1 MKTNQWESFVKTV
14 QKAWVFHS
22 EKWIVPLWGPGDLVL
37 CRFERFLKVLLW
49 HIPNGGTC
57 QTYGTRE
64 LEPAE
69 CPGFGHPQNSRVSS
83 QTRTRHGFCPS
94 GLYPPSTRVS
104 IIWGTP
110 ISHLVEALSD
120 ALDMHEVPYLQSC
133 YKSPA
138 VGASAIS
145 HPDCLESILTR
156 AVFLGLFQYFHDFS
170 VFVGFFL

>member
-1 MKTNQWESFVKTV
+1 M
-14 QKAWVFHS
+14 
-22 EKWIVPLWGPGDLVL
+22 L
-37 CRFERFLKVLLW
+37 
-49 HIPNGGTC
+49 NGGHATH
-57 QTYGTRE
+57 TGTRV

-69 CPGFGHPQNSRVSS
+69 YPGFGHPRNPRVSS
-83 QTRTRHGFCPS
+83 QTQTRQTRTRHGFCPS